1 MGKEMIKTY
10 NKYTNYSRYVDLK
23 RLDFI
28 IQSIGDNSEKNTLE
42 GLDLGCGIGNITIPL
57 ASLGY
62 RMTGIDIS
70 PKNINTAKAR
80 QITVNNPV
88 FFVGNAEHFSLDK
101 ENLDFVICSEVLE
114 HLNSPHKA
122 LNLIKKILR
131 NKGLLIITVPNG
143 YGPYSLIADHL
154 RNKVISRISN
164 IQPSE
169 HVKTFSLSNIRNL
182 IEEAGFEILKI
193 NHSDFISF
201 LPMLV
206 KSKGFCYLD
215 CYLAD
220 KLPSAFVSGYFILCR
235 NK

>member
-1 MGKEMIKTY
+1 MIKRY
-10 NKYTNYSRYVDLK
+10 HDYTNYTRYVDFK

-28 IQSIGDNSEKNTLE
+28 IQSIGNNSDKNTLE
-42 GLDLGCGIGNITIPL
+42 GLDLGCGTGNITIPL
-57 ASLGY
+57 SSLGY
-62 RMTGIDIS
+62 KLTGIDIS
-70 PKNINTAKAR
+70 PENINTAKSK
-80 QITVNNPV
+80 QITGNNPF
-88 FFVGNAEHFSLDK
+88 FFVGDAEHFSIEK

-114 HLNSPHKA
+114 HLKYPHKA
-122 LNLIKKILR
+122 LNLIKGILR
-131 NKGLLIITVPNG
+131 NNGLLIITVPNG

-201 LPMLV
+201 LPIVV
-206 KSKGFCYLD
+206 KSKRLCYLD

-220 KLPSAFVSGYFILCR
+220 KLPSVFVSGYFMLCR
-235 NK
+235 KKSE

>member
-1 MGKEMIKTY
+1 MIKQY
-10 NKYTNYSRYVDLK
+10 HEYTNYTRYVDFK

-28 IQSIGDNSEKNTLE
+28 IQSIIDNSDKNTLE
-42 GLDLGCGIGNITIPL
+42 GLDLGCGMGNIAIPL

-70 PKNINTAKAR
+70 PKNINNAKSR
-80 QITVNNPV
+80 QITVDNPV
-88 FFVGNAEHFSLDK
+88 FLVGDAENFLHEK
-101 ENLDFVICSEVLE
+101 ERMDFVICSEVLE
-114 HLNSPHKA
+114 HLNSPHRA
-122 LNLIKKILR
+122 LNLINKILR
-131 NKGLLIITVPNG
+131 NKGLLIVTVPNG
-143 YGPYSLIADHL
+143 YGPYSLVADHL

-182 IEEAGFEILKI
+182 IEEAGFDILKI

-201 LPMLV
+201 LPVLV
-206 KSKGFCYLD
+206 RSKRFCYLD

-220 KLPSAFVSGYFILCR
+220 KLPSAFVSGYFMICR
-235 NK
+235 KKSE

>member
-1 MGKEMIKTY
+1 MIKKY
-10 NKYTNYSRYVDLK
+10 HKYTNYSRYVDFK

-28 IQSIGDNSEKNTLE
+28 IQSIRENSDKNTLE
-42 GLDLGCGIGNITIPL
+42 GLDLGCGKGNITIPL

-70 PKNINTAKAR
+70 HKNINTAKSR
-80 QITVNNPV
+80 QITVNNPF
-88 FFVGNAEHFSLDK
+88 FFVGDAQNFSLDK

-114 HLNSPHKA
+114 HLHSPHKT
-122 LNLIKKILR
+122 LNLINKILR

-154 RNKVISRISN
+154 RNKIISRISN

-169 HVKTFSLSNIRNL
+169 HVKTFSLYNIRNL
-182 IEEAGFEILKI
+182 IKEAGFEIIKI

-201 LPMLV
+201 SPILV
-206 KSKGFCYLD
+206 KSKRFCHLD

-220 KLPSAFVSGYFILCR
+220 KLPSAFVSGYFLLCR
-235 NK
+235 KKSE